1 MIEELHMSS
10 GREHYE
16 LKMAVLNLSDDVN
29 QFKAAKRD
37 VITTARRQIGV
48 VAFRMFVILGFLS
61 YCTSDFYIKNLI
73 KDSVRAEV
81 AEYNKSPPST
91 STTPSPPSSPSPPT
105 TSTAL
110 PSSV

>member
-37 VITTARRQIGV
+37 VITTARR
-48 VAFRMFVILGFLS
+48 
-61 YCTSDFYIKNLI
+61 
-73 KDSVRAEV
+73 
-81 AEYNKSPPST
+81 
-91 STTPSPPSSPSPPT
+91 
-105 TSTAL
+105 
-110 PSSV
+110 